1 MSWSHVPVRSCRTGA
16 PVRMSWNGAPG
27 CLMSFLY
34 LSDLR
39 HPHDLRLLLYKYR
52 TQSHAPEW
60 NFRTDAPVR
69 MSWNGCSSRVPE
81 KRSSNHGLVRMS
93 WNRVPV
99 RRYRNYVSVKNFLNF
114 LPEKKCPNCESG
126 MSSNGTGKNCR
137 NCVSANLK
145 NAPGT
150 KNRKSASE
158 SRSSGSVMMK
168 TLSGNR

>member
-1 MSWSHVPVRSCRTGA
+1 MSWSHVPGKSCLTDES
-16 PVRMSWNGAPG
+16 VRMSWNGAPG

-39 HPHDLRLLLYKYR
+39 HPPDLRLLRYKYR

-69 MSWNGCSSRVPE
+69 MSWNGCSSRAPE
-81 KRSSNHGLVRMS
+81 KRSL
-93 WNRVPV
+93 NRVPV

-114 LPEKKCPNCESG
+114 LPEKKCPSCGSG

>member
-1 MSWSHVPVRSCRTGA
+1 MSWSHVPVRSCRTDA

-39 HPHDLRLLLYKYR
+39 HPPDLRLLRYKYL

-69 MSWNGCSSRVPE
+69 MNWSGCSSRGPE
-81 KRSSNHGLVRMS
+81 T
-93 WNRVPV
+93 
-99 RRYRNYVSVKNFLNF
+99 RYRNYVSVKNFLNF
-114 LPEKKCPNCESG
+114 LPEKKCPSCGSG

-145 NAPGT
+145 NAPGM

-158 SRSSGSVMMK
+158 SRLSGSVMMK
-168 TLSGNR
+168 TWSANR